1 MDQDDHSILARRW
14 KLLLSLVWLASC
26 AYLIFIRQPQIH
38 WFTLADTDDN
48 MRMMQVRAL
57 LGGQDWYDLRQ
68 YRMNPPWGADIH
80 WSHLVDLPLAAI
92 ILISKPFVGGA
103 MAEKIA
109 IAVAPLLPLGVLLTG
124 LSLTVR
130 RLIAPGAWI
139 LGASIFLCFI
149 TAMTFFMPTRI
160 DHHGWQLAMLALIL
174 AGLVDPRP
182 MRGGLTIGTA
192 TALSLT
198 IGLEM
203 LPWLAIAGAGVVL
216 RWIMD
221 GGQFRRL
228 RGYSLALSGG
238 TAFGYLV
245 FASYANSAPRCDAL
259 TPVYLSTMVLTGGVL
274 FILSW
279 QHIESRKTRI
289 SMAAIAAI
297 ILAGFFGIAWPQC
310 LGRPEQV
317 SPEMQRLWLD
327 QISETKPI
335 YTRSWP
341 TIVSVSALIIGLIGN
356 FWSLWRNR
364 SRPVAAAWAPIA
376 LLSFASALMLL
387 LETRVAGAAM
397 LFSVPGAVAIG
408 WAIIPKLRSHPSVL
422 VRTFGVV
429 AAFMLV
435 SGLALQVAAGFVP
448 DDKTKVGL
456 KRVAKSNASCP
467 TLPALHPI
475 AMLPKA
481 IILTFVDLG
490 PRLITVTHHD
500 AIAGPYH
507 RNGEAVLDIH
517 HALRGTADDARAV
530 MQKHGATLLLIC
542 PDMSEATVYK
552 SESPKGFYTQLVNGK
567 VPAWLEPVALPAGSP
582 FKLWRLAPSPAQ
594 R

>member
-1 MDQDDHSILARRW
+1 MDQQDQGMLARRW
-14 KLLLSLVWLASC
+14 KLLLFLMWVFTC
-26 AYLIFIRQPQIH
+26 AALIFMRQAQIH
-38 WFTLADTDDN
+38 WFNLADTDDN

-68 YRMNPPWGADIH
+68 YRMNPPLGADIH

-92 ILISKPFVGGA
+92 ILATKPFFGGA

-124 LSLTVR
+124 LSLTAR
-130 RLIAPGAWI
+130 RLIAPGAWV
-139 LGASIFLCFI
+139 LSASIFLCFI

-182 MRGGLTIGTA
+182 LRGGLTAGTA

-203 LPWLAIAGAGVVL
+203 LPWLAIAGAGVGL

-274 FILSW
+274 FLLSW
-279 QHIESRKTRI
+279 QSIQSRNTRI
-289 SMAAIAAI
+289 GLTCAAA
-297 ILAGFFGIAWPQC
+297 LVLGLFFALAWPQC

-341 TIVSVSALIIGLIGN
+341 TIISVSVLLIGLTGN
-356 FWSLWRNR
+356 LWSLWRTR
-364 SRPVAAAWAPIA
+364 ALPEAAAWAPIT
-376 LLSFASALMLL
+376 LLSLASALMML
-387 LETRVAGAAM
+387 LETRVAGAAL
-397 LFSVPGAVAIG
+397 LFSVPGAAALG
-408 WAIIPKLRSHPSVL
+408 WAIIPKLRDHPSVL

-448 DDKTKVGL
+448 DEKSKPGL

-467 TLPALHPI
+467 TLPALRPI
-475 AMLPKA
+475 ALLPKA
-481 IILTFVDLG
+481 TILTFVDLG

-517 HALRGTADDARAV
+517 HAMRGTAADAHAV
-530 MQKHGATLLLIC
+530 MLKHGATLLLIC
-542 PDMSEATVYK
+542 PDMSEATVYR
-552 SESPKGFYTQLVNGK
+552 SESPKGFYTQLVNGE
-567 VPAWLEPVALPAGSP
+567 VPAWLEPVVLPAGSP
-582 FKLWRLAPSPAQ
+582 FKLWRLKSSTQ
-594 R
+594 